1 MITIDDIT
9 NCFCASIHRVDDGH
23 FFKDML
29 YVTVSTR
36 SRKYKGNGYLIGRA
50 IVYWDGFR
58 NCVWLVWDPIKNE
71 VHEVNPAHV
80 ELHESYLNTFP
91 SYMEWLI
98 KNYPIKLPKAKCG
111 LRKINCLLRN
121 FTIKYF
127 IKYLHMRKNDIKIS
141 PSVIY
146 VDEEKRLKKYTEFK
160 KEKMKDLIA
169 WAETKVDKKD
179 VMELA
184 EKIWIT
190 KYGEYRSNAEFF
202 YGY

>member
-1 MITIDDIT
+1 MITINDIT
-9 NCFCASIHRVDDGH
+9 KCFCASIHKVDEGY

-29 YVTVSTR
+29 YITVSTR

-50 IVYWDGFR
+50 IVYWNGFR
-58 NCVWLVWDPIKNE
+58 NCVWLIWDPIKNE
-71 VHEVNPAHV
+71 VHEVNPDHV
-80 ELHESYLNTFP
+80 ELYESYLNTFP
-91 SYMEWLI
+91 TYMEWLI
-98 KNYPIKLPKAKCG
+98 KNYPNILPKANCG
-111 LRKINCLLRN
+111 WKN
-121 FTIKYF
+121 FTIKCF
-127 IKYLHMRKNDIKIS
+127 VKYLHMRKNDIKIS

-169 WAETKVDKKD
+169 WTKAKAPSSDPIV
-179 VMELA
+179 VA
-184 EKIWIT
+184 EKIWIK

>member
-9 NCFCASIHRVDDGH
+9 KCFCASIHKVDEGH

-50 IVYWDGFR
+50 AVCWNGFR
-58 NCVWLVWDPIKNE
+58 NHVWLIWDPIKNE
-71 VHEVNPAHV
+71 VHEVNPNHV

-98 KNYPIKLPKAKCG
+98 KNYPNKLPKVNDRLKS
-111 LRKINCLLRN
+111 

-127 IKYLHMRKNDIKIS
+127 VKYLHMRKNDIKIS

-169 WAETKVDKKD
+169 WAKTKVDKKD

-184 EKIWIT
+184 EKVWIT